1 MKALAVWALAI
12 VGSGMGVKA
21 YVDHR
26 QSRVDEALPAAAE
39 GIVVVRVPDGT
50 IKIESWGQNEI
61 RVVGTVSDPAQLE
74 FTSDHGHADITV
86 NSAVTAEGAGNVDL
100 LITVPMGSS
109 VDVETDRASVDVM
122 DVEGVVR
129 LQSGSGDLTVAGNP
143 MGIVARS
150 ISGDIAIDAERA
162 PGIVHSEEGEVRLR
176 GGARETMASGDFYR
190 WYREHGDH
198 RGTDRRH
205 DETHG
210 IDEQCCDSH
219 LEEEFEHLGE
229 EIGSLVGRV
238 LEEID
243 LSGLLDI
250 EEHDGRLDVNL
261 SADLQVDLEEL
272 EELFEELEGE
282 LGKGMMI
289 LGEEL
294 EELGDE
300 LQRSGRRNSR
310 SKR

>member
-1 MKALAVWALAI
+1 MRMLAVWALAL

-26 QSRVDEALPAAAE
+26 QSRVDEVLPAAAE
-39 GIVVVRVPDGT
+39 GIVVVRIPDGT

-61 RVVGTVSDPAQLE
+61 RVVGTVSDPEQLE

-86 NSAVTAEGAGNVDL
+86 NSAVTAEGAGTVDL
-100 LITVPMGSS
+100 LITVPVGSS
-109 VDVETDRASVDVM
+109 VDVETDRASVAVM

-129 LQSGSGDLTVAGNP
+129 LESGSGNMTVSGNP

-150 ISGDIAIDAERA
+150 ISGDIDIDAERA
-162 PGIVHSEEGEVRLR
+162 PGIVHSEKGEVRLR

-198 RGTDRRH
+198 RETDRRH

-210 IDEQCCDSH
+210 IDSH
-219 LEEEFEHLGE
+219 FEEEFEHLGE

-243 LSGLLDI
+243 LNALLDI
-250 EEHDGRLDVNL
+250 EEHDGTLNAHL

-282 LGKGMMI
+282 LGEGMMI

-300 LQRSGRRNSR
+300 LQRSGGRKLR